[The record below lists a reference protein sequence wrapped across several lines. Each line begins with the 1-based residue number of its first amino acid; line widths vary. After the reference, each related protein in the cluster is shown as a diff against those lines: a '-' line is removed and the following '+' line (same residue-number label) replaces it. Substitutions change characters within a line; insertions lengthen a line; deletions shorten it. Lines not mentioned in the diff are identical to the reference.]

1 MNRAGLPMTTLRSMR
16 FGLEGS
22 GEIRKSW
29 GYYRPGRPTARMG
42 PEPLVWLVHIS
53 PEDQKNDN
61 QLQAL
66 YSSRQRN

>member
-1 MNRAGLPMTTLRSMR
+1 
-16 FGLEGS
+16 LEGS